1 MISTIVLVLK
11 KFQKPIK
18 FCLVGGTGMGL
29 QLGILA
35 LLTEVG
41 HVWYILSAAIAILI
55 VAIWNYTMHNY
66 WTFGNKRLL

>member
-1 MISTIVLVLK
+1 
-11 KFQKPIK
+11 
-18 FCLVGGTGMGL
+18 MGL

-41 HVWYILSAAIAILI
+41 HVWYILSAAIAIFI